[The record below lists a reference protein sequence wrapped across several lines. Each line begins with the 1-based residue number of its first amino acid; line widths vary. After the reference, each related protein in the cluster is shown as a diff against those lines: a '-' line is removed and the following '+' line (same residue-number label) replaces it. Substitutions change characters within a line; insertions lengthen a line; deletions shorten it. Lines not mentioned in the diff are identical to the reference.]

1 MAEEDLDP
9 EKCVI
14 CLKSLLLSETV
25 SVGSKGLSLD
35 LESYISMCMEQNVK
49 MLVHKDYRRNFT
61 DTKRK
66 VRFDEASSSN
76 TPNKKLRS
84 SMEPFSWKD
93 HCFYVGRQLIKMKGI
108 LIEVIFIK

>member
-25 SVGSKGLSLD
+25 SVGSKGLSVRLDFSKFRERLD

-93 HCFYVGRQLIKMKGI
+93 HCL
-108 LIEVIFIK
+108 